1 MVFCLDQGADAY
13 RMAQLMPLPL
23 TVSSFSKIQIGLTFL
38 VPAHLGSPG
47 KGLLNG
53 CVCVFVDVAGVSDA
67 GPETTGAPMNGSNGD
82 RMMTNDRGGVV
93 VYGER
98 EGAGDASNAME
109 KVVGLHAENVVGGYD
124 EMKASSEELSA

>member
-1 MVFCLDQGADAY
+1 
-13 RMAQLMPLPL
+13 MAQLMPLPL